1 VYCYTNHVAATTVLI
16 VPQLYYRKK
25 RVFLVT
31 QIMWPQQVYIVP
43 KTLGLKKGGLLLH
56 KLIARNRQTDRRIVP
71 QLSGRKTSRLS
82 VTQKKKLAAT
92 SVVNVPKF
100 LATKQVALLLHK

>member
-1 VYCYTNHVAATTVLI
+1 VPATIRII
-16 VPQLYYRKK
+16 VPELYGCKK
-25 RVFLVT
+25 RGLLVT
-31 QIMWPQQVYIVP
+31 QIMLPQQAYIVP
-43 KTLGLKKGGLLLH
+43 RTLGLKKGGLLLH
-56 KLIARNRQTDRRIVP
+56 KLIARNRQIDRHIVP

-82 VTQKKKLAAT
+82 VTQKKLAAT

>member
-1 VYCYTNHVAATTVLI
+1 MPATIRII
-16 VPQLYYRKK
+16 VPQLYGRKK
-25 RVFLVT
+25 RGLLVT
-31 QIMWPQQVYIVP
+31 QIMWPQQAYIVP

-56 KLIARNRQTDRRIVP
+56 KLIARNRQTYCSPTKWP
-71 QLSGRKTSRLS
+71 QNKQVECYT
-82 VTQKKKLAAT
+82 KKKLAAT